1 MSPSRS
7 ASSVTSGKYLK
18 GPRAI
23 ALTIKKE
30 DKGKRF
36 PESGPMYLNKKPL
49 YFAD

>member
-23 ALTIKKE
+23 ALTIKE